1 MEKCGDYIIGPSTL
15 NVVQGC
21 LDTAVE
27 LDLDGFGPKQGETI
41 VEILQR
47 DIITFCAYLAQC
59 DGELD
64 SDEVDFINMF
74 FRQELEPDQIAGLVR
89 NKEIEDESWLQKPC
103 RSFDYFLKPKLLN
116 TPESKG
122 KYYNITNVYYK
133 AFDRIGHEVMSCNRD
148 FNDEQLLRITD
159 YLCMLRE
166 YIKKEQLVY
175 QEEEQEVLQ
184 EELNAQVTIHTNA
197 EVTHLEKTEID
208 ELIEEM
214 NDFIGLES
222 VKQEV
227 QKLISFIKVNKL
239 RKENGLKVHE
249 FSNHLVFLGNPGT
262 GKTTFARLLAKIYY
276 ALGVAETDK
285 FVEVDRS
292 GLVAGFVGQ
301 TSQKVQEVIDQ
312 AKGGVLFI
320 DEAYALSNNGGD
332 NDFGREAIDILTKAM
347 EDLREEL
354 IVIVAGYPEPMNE
367 FLDIN
372 PGFRS
377 RFNRTFVFEDYTT
390 DELMKIL
397 EGMEAK
403 LEYRGDG
410 ETKKFIR
417 SKIQEKLLQKTE
429 DFANARAMRNYL
441 EAAILKQSQ
450 RLVQQTEIQK
460 EDLTTLKVED
470 FEGITF
476 A

>member
-1 MEKCGDYIIGPSTL
+1 MGRCSNYSISPSTL
-15 NVVQGC
+15 NVVRGC
-21 LDTAVE
+21 FDTAAE
-27 LDLDGFGPKQGETI
+27 LDLDGFGPTQGETI

-47 DIITFCAYLAQC
+47 DIITFCAYLAEC
-59 DGELD
+59 DGKLD
-64 SDEVDFINMF
+64 SDELDFINKF
-74 FRQELEPDQIAGLVR
+74 FQQELEPDQIAALVR
-89 NKEIEDESWLQKPC
+89 NQEIDDEAWMEKPF

-116 TPESKG
+116 TPESRG

-133 AFDRIGHEVMSCNRD
+133 AFDKIGHEVMSCNQD
-148 FNDEQLLRITD
+148 FSDVELIRITD
-159 YLCMLRE
+159 YLCMLRDF
-166 YIKKEQLVY
+166 IDKGQLVY
-175 QEEEQEVLQ
+175 KEEKQEVIQ
-184 EELNAQVTIHTNA
+184 EELKEQVSIHSEV
-197 EVTHLEKTEID
+197 EVTHLEKGTVE
-208 ELIEEM
+208 ELLEEM
-214 NDFIGLES
+214 NGFIGLES

-227 QKLISFIKVNKL
+227 QKLISFIKINKL
-239 RKENGLKVHE
+239 RKENGLKVQE

-301 TSQKVQEVIDQ
+301 TSQKVQEVIEN

-347 EDLREEL
+347 EDLRDEL

-367 FLDIN
+367 FLDVN

-377 RFNRTFVFEDYTT
+377 RFNRTFVFEDYST

-397 EGMEAK
+397 EGMEKK
-403 LEYRGDG
+403 LEYHADA
-410 ETKKFIR
+410 EAKNLIR
-417 SKIQEKLLQKTE
+417 SKIQEKLLKKTE
-429 DFANARAMRNYL
+429 DFANARAIRNYF

-450 RLVQQTEIQK
+450 RLVQQIEIQK
-460 EDLTTLKVED
+460 QDLTTLKLED
-470 FEGITF
+470 FEGIIFT
-476 A
+476 